1 MQQLTK
7 KYGLFTAI
15 CMVVGIVIG
24 SGIFFKA
31 QDVLDITGGNA
42 TTGVFAWL
50 IGGAIMV
57 VLAST
62 FAQMATKYE
71 KVNGIVDYAEA
82 VVGARFAYYVGW
94 FVSTVYYPAMTSV
107 LAWVSARYTMVAV
120 FGYASNSPEALFSA
134 ECIGIASFYLIT
146 IFFINAVAPKLSGH
160 FQISTTMIKLVPIV
174 FIALV
179 GTVIG
184 LFNGELAFNFSSL
197 GIVDPTVGFGKG
209 LFAALCCTAF
219 AYEGWIIATSI
230 NAEIKDA
237 KKNLPLALCIG
248 SAIVVV
254 AYVLYYIGVL
264 GLCDTKTLMH
274 NGTSSAFGFFG
285 KGVATVINFCII
297 ISCLG
302 TLNGLTMGCA
312 RGFYSLAARGEGI
325 SPEVCS
331 AVDKKTNVPYN
342 SAVLGLFFCML
353 WFLYFVGGQFF
364 GWFGKYAF
372 DSSELPII
380 TIYPLYV
387 PIIVCFMIKCKDFS
401 PLQRFVLPSLAIVGS
416 GVMVVASIYRHGI
429 ANVWYLIVFAIFMLI
444 GFAFERRDGYTNAER
459 LWAKVTGKPLAKV
472 ADEPSDASLQA

>member
-1 MQQLTK
+1 MQQLKK

-24 SGIFFKA
+24 SGIFFKT

-42 TTGVFAWL
+42 LTGVFAWL

-57 VLAST
+57 VMAST

-71 KVNGIVDYAEA
+71 KVNGVVDYAEA
-82 VVGARFAYYVGW
+82 VVGPRYAYYVGW
-94 FVSTVYYPAMTSV
+94 FVCTVYYPAMTSV

-120 FGYASNSPEALFSA
+120 FGHASNSPEALFSA
-134 ECIGIASFYLIT
+134 ECICIAAFYLIT

-160 FQISTTMIKLVPIV
+160 FQVSTTIIKLVPIV

-184 LFNGELAFNFSSL
+184 LFNGNLAFNLSSS
-197 GIVDPTVGFGKG
+197 GVVDPTVGFGKG

-230 NAEIKDA
+230 NSEIKDA

-248 SAIVVV
+248 SAVVVV

-264 GLCDTKTLMH
+264 GLCDTDTLMQ
-274 NGTSSAFGFFG
+274 NGTSSAFEFFG
-285 KGVATVINFCII
+285 KGVATVINFLII
-297 ISCLG
+297 VSCLG

-312 RGFYSLAARGEGI
+312 RGFYSLAARRDGLR
-325 SPEVCS
+325 PEVYS
-331 AVDKKTNVPYN
+331 QIDKKTDVPYN
-342 SAVLGLFFCML
+342 SAILGLFFCIL
-353 WFLYFVGGQFF
+353 WFMYFIGGQFF

-387 PIIVCFMIKCKDFS
+387 PIIICFMIKGRDFS
-401 PLQRFVLPSLAIVGS
+401 PLQRFVLPALSVVGS
-416 GVMVVASIYRHGI
+416 GIMVVASIYRHGI
-429 ANVWYLIVFAIFMLI
+429 ANVWYLIVFALFMLM
-444 GFAFERRDGYTNAER
+444 GVAFERKDGFTNAQR
-459 LWAKVTGKPLAKV
+459 IFVKLTGKPLAQAATE
-472 ADEPSDASLQA
+472 ADISEE